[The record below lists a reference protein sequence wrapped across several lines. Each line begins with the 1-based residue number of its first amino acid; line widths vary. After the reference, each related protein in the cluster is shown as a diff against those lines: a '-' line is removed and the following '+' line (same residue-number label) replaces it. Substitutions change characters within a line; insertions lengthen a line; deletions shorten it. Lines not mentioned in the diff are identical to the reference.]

1 MFFFFSVLR
10 FIWSYMF
17 IILCRL
23 PAFSGINRVASNA
36 RGSSNGLANDQQ
48 SGENQIL
55 SQVTVIAYSAL
66 TCLTCLASHCI
77 QLG

>member
-1 MFFFFSVLR
+1 MLNIFCLEINLV
-10 FIWSYMF
+10 ICV

-23 PAFSGINRVASNA
+23 PAFSGINRGASNA

-55 SQVTVIAYSAL
+55 S
-66 TCLTCLASHCI
+66 
-77 QLG
+77 